1 MTHSLLEI
9 PSFLNYNYQWLL
21 KMASKK
27 NRHEKTD
34 KNVDQGKAAENQT
47 SASVAPAETKKKTGN
62 GLNVFLWIM
71 IAVAIAAAV
80 LGNYYFSQPATL
92 QPLYIRIALVL
103 GCIAV
108 AMVCGLLTTSGK
120 KFLKF
125 SKDARGELRRVT
137 WPTREETTKSAI
149 GVAVVVFII
158 AIFLWFSDVVIGF
171 IVNLITNV

>member
-1 MTHSLLEI
+1 
-9 PSFLNYNYQWLL
+9 
-21 KMASKK
+21 MASKK

-120 KFLKF
+120 K
-125 SKDARGELRRVT
+125 DARGELRRVT